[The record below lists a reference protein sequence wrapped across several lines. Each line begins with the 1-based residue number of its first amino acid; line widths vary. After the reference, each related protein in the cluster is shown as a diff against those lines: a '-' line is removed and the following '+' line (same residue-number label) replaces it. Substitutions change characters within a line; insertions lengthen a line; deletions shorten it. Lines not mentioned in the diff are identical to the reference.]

1 MILVFGGTTEGLKT
15 IAELEDAGSPYYYST
30 RGEEQQADM
39 HHGSRLCGT
48 MDDRQI
54 EVFCKEEGIR
64 LIIDAAHPF
73 ASQLHNNIATA
84 AERLGI
90 PVIRFERRNYV
101 DSVKIPT
108 VTFCND
114 YADAVEVLKG
124 YSCVLATTGVQSI
137 GRLKPLRDYGV
148 KVYHRILR
156 RQSSLDIARREGV
169 PNDELCFYGEE
180 TTADLIARLGADAI
194 LMKDSGES
202 GGTEGKI
209 NDALKAGVRIFIIRR
224 PAMPQKF
231 VTVNGEHGLRRAIEK
246 LLPEFYPLHSGL
258 TTGTIATAASVAAAL
273 QLHHQMPSAVP
284 VVLPNGETIHV
295 EVGYGD
301 GYAYSIKD
309 SGDDPDVTDGIEIRA
324 KVYEKP
330 CSKNQHADMVEIV
343 GGEGIGTFTLPG
355 FDYPPGEAAI
365 NKVPRKMIAENVS
378 KVVTDF
384 LRSPTSSRPS
394 IEITLSVVNGEE
406 IARRTF
412 NPRLGIVG
420 GISIVGVS
428 GIVKPF
434 SEDGFKASI
443 RKCID
448 VAVASGTERVVIYS
462 GAKSEGYVRTLYPTL
477 PDQCFIEYGN
487 YIGDTLKMISECKGD
502 ANVSLCVMIGKAVK
516 LAAGALDT
524 HSKRSTMDKV
534 FIANMVEEAMG
545 TVAANDLTESKLS
558 KITLAR
564 ELWNIIPAE
573 HLNTFTSVV
582 IRHCHERCDALLPG
596 GTLDILLVREDG
608 KVFGSPAKTR
618 VQA

>member
-1 MILVFGGTTEGLKT
+1 MILVFGGTTEGLKAIT
-15 IAELEDAGSPYYYST
+15 ELEDAGSPYYYST
-30 RGEEQQADM
+30 RGDEQQADM
-39 HHGSRLCGT
+39 HHGTRLCGA

-54 EVFCKEEGIR
+54 EVFCKEKGIR
-64 LIIDAAHPF
+64 LIVDAAHPF

-84 AERLGI
+84 AEHLAI

-101 DSVKIPT
+101 DSVKTAPI
-108 VTFCND
+108 TFCDD
-114 YADAVEVLKG
+114 YADAVEALRG
-124 YSCVLATTGVQSI
+124 FYCVLATTGVQSI
-137 GRLKPLRDYGV
+137 GRLKPLRGYGV

-156 RQSSLDIARREGV
+156 RQSSLDMAKREGV
-169 PNDELCFYGEE
+169 PDDELCFYGEE

-209 NDALKAGVRIFIIRR
+209 NDALKAGVRIFVIRR
-224 PAMPQKF
+224 PAMPQVF

-258 TTGTIATAASVAAAL
+258 TTGTIATAASVAAVL
-273 QLHHQMPSAVP
+273 RLHHQMPSAVP

-295 EVGYGD
+295 DVGYGD

-324 KVYEKP
+324 RATLKSSDLE
-330 CSKNQHADMVEIV
+330 AAVEIV

-355 FDYPPGEAAI
+355 FDYSPGEAAI
-365 NKVPRKMIAENVS
+365 NKVPRQMIAENVS
-378 KVVTDF
+378 KIATDS
-384 LRSPTSSRPS
+384 LQSSTSSRPS

-434 SEDGFKASI
+434 SEDSFKASI
-443 RKCID
+443 RKCIE

-545 TVAANDLTESKLS
+545 TAAANDLTESKLS
-558 KITLAR
+558 KMTLAR
-564 ELWNIIPAE
+564 ELWNIIPAND
-573 HLNTFTSVV
+573 LDAFTSVV
-582 IRHCHERCDALLPG
+582 IRHCHEHCDALLPG

-608 KVFGSPAKTR
+608 KVFGLPAKTR